1 MPKDSPNQNVSS
13 VFSINVTPEGIEPVH
28 TQNTVASEMAELLQQ
43 LVIGQERQNELLED
57 LVDNLSAQQRQRSA
71 ELGQWKRA
79 NPHLAQRCSD
89 AAEALGQVQTDFL
102 HNLCEEIDDSMD
114 AFADGGFML
123 NEFVDRYGPRLAHI
137 NGVLQVL
144 SQLAANNTNSTH

>member
-1 MPKDSPNQNVSS
+1 MPKDSQNHNVSP
-13 VFSINVTPEGIEPVH
+13 VFSINVTPEGIDQVH
-28 TQNTVASEMAELLQQ
+28 SHNGVTSEMAELLQQ

-57 LVDNLSAQQRQRSA
+57 LVENLSAQQRQRAS

-79 NPHLAQRCSD
+79 NPHLARRCND
-89 AAEALGQVQTDFL
+89 AAEALGQVQTEFL
-102 HNLCEEIDDSMD
+102 HNLCEEIDDGVD

-144 SQLAANNTNSTH
+144 SQLAATDTSATH